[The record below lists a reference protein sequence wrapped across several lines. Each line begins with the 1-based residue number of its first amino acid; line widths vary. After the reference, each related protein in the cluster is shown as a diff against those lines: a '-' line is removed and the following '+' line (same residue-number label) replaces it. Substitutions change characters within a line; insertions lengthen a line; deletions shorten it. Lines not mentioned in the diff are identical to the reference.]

1 MVTADNLFFL
11 ALGSLLLLSAI
22 IDILWTTLWANVGA
36 GPLSTRLITGV
47 WRGLLLAVLILLLR
61 RPPVIVGLSRW
72 FRPLQT
78 RKEMVFTAWF
88 GPIGISTLFYAML
101 AERQT
106 GLDSIWPVAS
116 LLLCASLVAHGLSA
130 TPFSR
135 RMEGGREGD
144 SEAWKE
150 GENDDG

>member
-1 MVTADNLFFL
+1 
-11 ALGSLLLLSAI
+11 
-22 IDILWTTLWANVGA
+22 
-36 GPLSTRLITGV
+36 
-47 WRGLLLAVLILLLR
+47 
-61 RPPVIVGLSRW
+61 VGLSRW

-78 RKEMVFTAWF
+78 RKETVFTAWF

-106 GLDSIWPVAS
+106 GLDGIWPVAS

-135 RMEGGREGD
+135 RMEGGESGDTFTASEG
-144 SEAWKE
+144 S
-150 GENDDG
+150 